1 MCRPREGVILLYR
14 KRQKIENKE
23 QDQYKEPV
31 RTLNEELTSV
41 TKKLK
46 KESYLREEAK
56 KAKASLVTELSTLR
70 EEMEKAKAMVE
81 FKAS

>member
-23 QDQYKEPV
+23 RDQYKEPV
-31 RTLNEELTSV
+31 RTLNEQLTSV

-56 KAKASLVTELSTLR
+56 KEKASLVTELSTLR

>member
-1 MCRPREGVILLYR
+1 MCCPREGVILLYR

-23 QDQYKEPV
+23 RDQYKEPV
-31 RTLNEELTSV
+31 RTLNEQLTSV

-56 KAKASLVTELSTLR
+56 KEKASLVTELSTLR

>member
-31 RTLNEELTSV
+31 RTLNKELTSV

-56 KAKASLVTELSTLR
+56 KAKASLVTELPTLR